1 MFDKHKPYNLVFF
14 LSMVVSLSS
23 PKPRSSDL
31 RSTKKL
37 RVSAFS
43 AAPEFPTEP
52 LKNINLHSMVASA
65 MKIYRDILEAP
76 ISLVTLAW
84 FSLRL
89 SFMTD
94 SSMLSLN
101 SAILGLIQTQA
112 VEKRI
117 VLPSC
122 LNGLSQ
128 MLHEIL
134 FFLIRYLLIARMVRL
149 IRLLMHVQR
158 YRAFVATF
166 LNLIPSLMPYLGTI
180 FCILRIY
187 CSLGLQIFGGIVNSG
202 NSDLQGTDL
211 ADNDYLLFNFND
223 YPNGMVTLFNLLV
236 MGNWQA
242 WMQVLP

>member
-1 MFDKHKPYNLVFF
+1 
-14 LSMVVSLSS
+14 MVVSLSS

-37 RVSAFS
+37 RVSASS
-43 AAPEFPTEP
+43 AALEFPTEP

-94 SSMLSLN
+94 S
-101 SAILGLIQTQA
+101 
-112 VEKRI
+112 
-117 VLPSC
+117 
-122 LNGLSQ
+122 
-128 MLHEIL
+128 
-134 FFLIRYLLIARMVRL
+134 IRYLLIARMLRL

-158 YRAFVATF
+158 YRAFVAAF

-242 WMQVLP
+242 